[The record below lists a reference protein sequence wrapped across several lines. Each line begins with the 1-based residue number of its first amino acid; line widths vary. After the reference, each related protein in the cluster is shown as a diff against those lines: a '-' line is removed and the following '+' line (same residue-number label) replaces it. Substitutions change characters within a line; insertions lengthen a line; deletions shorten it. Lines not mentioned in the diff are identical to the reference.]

1 VELVAVELDVTVL
14 DDVVVLVLLVV
25 AVDVADVDV
34 TVAVVLV
41 VLVLV
46 LALELVV
53 VVVAAAA
60 VTAAATSAVVAN
72 TWWCSISRPAPRRAV
87 RASGDSPRAWCFR
100 RRDGRGISTGVR

>member
-1 VELVAVELDVTVL
+1 MELVAVELDVTVL

-46 LALELVV
+46 VEVTTPHCRFSDPVPTSTVFANALQLL
-53 VVVAAAA
+53 
-60 VTAAATSAVVAN
+60 
-72 TWWCSISRPAPRRAV
+72 
-87 RASGDSPRAWCFR
+87 
-100 RRDGRGISTGVR
+100 

>member
-1 VELVAVELDVTVL
+1 VEVVAVELDVTVL

-46 LALELVV
+46 VEVTTPHCRFSDPVPTSTVFANALQLL
-53 VVVAAAA
+53 
-60 VTAAATSAVVAN
+60 
-72 TWWCSISRPAPRRAV
+72 
-87 RASGDSPRAWCFR
+87 
-100 RRDGRGISTGVR
+100 

>member
-1 VELVAVELDVTVL
+1 MELVAVELDVTVL

-46 LALELVV
+46 VV
-53 VVVAAAA
+53 VTTPHCRFSDPVP
-60 VTAAATSAVVAN
+60 TSTVFAN
-72 TWWCSISRPAPRRAV
+72 ALQLL
-87 RASGDSPRAWCFR
+87 
-100 RRDGRGISTGVR
+100 

>member
-1 VELVAVELDVTVL
+1 MEVVAVELDVTVL

-46 LALELVV
+46 VEVTTPHCRFSDPVPTSTVFANALQLL
-53 VVVAAAA
+53 
-60 VTAAATSAVVAN
+60 
-72 TWWCSISRPAPRRAV
+72 
-87 RASGDSPRAWCFR
+87 
-100 RRDGRGISTGVR
+100 